1 MPECIDCVWSNCRKF
16 RVEIYLIYKV
26 LIAIHKGQIL
36 TISIFTS
43 AIWINCVHWTVVH
56 GDVGGPMDSI
66 WVRHHPPS
74 NHRIILPQLKMI
86 PPRCFILLCKLSL
99 VAVAV
104 QGFIGFGD
112 AEFVAPHAV
121 VCGLYHQRLHVCYRQ
136 VVEPAC
142 AKATASRPHYGGFA
156 LVTDPDPSS
165 PARPTH
171 SRLPMPL

>member
-1 MPECIDCVWSNCRKF
+1 
-16 RVEIYLIYKV
+16 
-26 LIAIHKGQIL
+26 
-36 TISIFTS
+36 
-43 AIWINCVHWTVVH
+43 INCVHWTVVH

-86 PPRCFILLCKLSL
+86 PPRFFILLCKLSL

-112 AEFVAPHAV
+112 AEFFAPHAV

-171 SRLPMPL
+171 SRLPMPLTESDRTETLRRKYSPTALEPSGMPNFWEDCRRQTTGEPTRSHLP